1 MFGPDIDVDLCE
13 FPKNQTPRCI
23 YTEEYQKLNDPL
35 YRNHIAIYTDGSKGE
50 TGVVAEA
57 VCEGMVR
64 TSSLP
69 IEASEVSCTAS
80 LLRRYWTVI

>member
-1 MFGPDIDVDLCE
+1 MWIFCE

-23 YTEEYQKLNDPL
+23 CTEEYQKLNDLL
-35 YRNHIAIYTDGSKGE
+35 YKNHIAIYTDGSKGE
-50 TGVVAEA
+50 TGVGAAA

-69 IEASEVSCTAS
+69 IEASVFSSEMHA
-80 LLRRYWTVI
+80 